1 MIINYDQCATI
12 LGQVGETIVSN
23 YLISE
28 GFKVYKSTDYFDSQK
43 DFLLDGKKIE
53 IKTKQPYVL
62 KNAFSFEPNQ
72 LRKCL
77 NVDDLY
83 FVSVPPLFKK
93 DYKYGGYIFRINP
106 KEMRHF
112 TYTTKGGTR
121 MVAVPIEQPAMSR
134 CAKIADR
141 DVEQLIKYAQS
152 DYQR

>member
-1 MIINYDQCATI
+1 MNISYDQCATI

-23 YLISE
+23 YLISR

-77 NVDDLY
+77 SVNDLY

-93 DYKYGGYIFRINP
+93 DYKYGGYVFLINP

-112 TYTTKGGTR
+112 SYITKVGVK
-121 MVAVPIEQPAMSR
+121 MIAIPIEQPAMKV
-134 CAKIADR
+134 CTKISNE
-141 DVEQLIKYAQS
+141 DVNQLIKYAQS
-152 DYQR
+152 EYSK